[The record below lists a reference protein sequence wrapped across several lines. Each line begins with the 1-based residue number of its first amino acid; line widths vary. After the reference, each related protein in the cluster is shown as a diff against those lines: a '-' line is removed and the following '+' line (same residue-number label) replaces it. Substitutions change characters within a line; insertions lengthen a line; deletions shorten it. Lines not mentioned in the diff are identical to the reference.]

1 MVRIG
6 RSRTAL
12 VGACLVLCILALA
25 GCREEEQDRVLFHD
39 PGTYPLELPDPAG
52 LDEGTVR
59 SLNERA
65 LTQRF

>member
-1 MVRIG
+1 M
-6 RSRTAL
+6 
-12 VGACLVLCILALA
+12 GACLVLGVLALA

-39 PGTYPLELPDPAG
+39 PGTYPLELPDSG
-52 LDEGTVR
+52 LDEGAVR